1 MADIRLETAADIGA
15 REALLDRA
23 MGANRRAKTS
33 ERLRE
38 GRLPADGLAF
48 VVEDADGVVGT
59 LRLWHVSAGPGRA
72 TLLLGPLAV
81 DPRAQGLGLGGALMR
96 AGLETAAARG
106 HQAILLVG
114 DPGYYERFGF
124 SADLTD
130 RLWLPGPYER
140 HRFQGL
146 ALQAGALDGAC
157 GLVQATGAADPA
169 ADPRAPIWRRVV
181 DEVRRAA

>member
-1 MADIRLETAADIGA
+1 MADIRLESAADIGA

-23 MGANRRAKTS
+23 MGPNRRAKTS

-48 VVEDADGVVGT
+48 VAQNADGLVGT
-59 LRLWHVSAGPGRA
+59 VRFWHVSAGPGGA
-72 TLLLGPLAV
+72 ALLLGPLAV
-81 DPRAQGLGLGGALMR
+81 DPHAQGIGLGGALMR
-96 AGLETAAARG
+96 AGLEAAVARG
-106 HQAILLVG
+106 HRAVLLVG

-124 SADLTD
+124 SAALTD

-146 ALQAGALDGAC
+146 ALEAGALNSAR
-157 GLVQATGAADPA
+157 GLVQATGTPDPA
-169 ADPRAPIWRRVV
+169 ADPRAPIWHRVV
-181 DEVRRAA
+181 EEWRQAA

>member
-23 MGANRRAKTS
+23 MGVNRRAKTS

-38 GRLPADGLAF
+38 GRLPADGLSF
-48 VVEDADGVVGT
+48 VAEDSVGLVGT
-59 LRLWHVSAGPGRA
+59 LRLWHVTAGPGRA
-72 TLLLGPLAV
+72 ALLLGPLAV
-81 DPRAQGLGLGGALMR
+81 DPRAQGLGLGGALMGV
-96 AGLETAAARG
+96 ALEAAAARG
-106 HQAILLVG
+106 HAAVILVG
-114 DPGYYERFGF
+114 DPGYYGRFGF
-124 SADLTD
+124 CADLTD

-146 ALQAGALDGAC
+146 ALETGALDGAA
-157 GLVQATGAADPA
+157 GLVQATGAVDPA

-181 DEVRRAA
+181 DELRRAA